1 MEILKVSS
9 SSNPRAVAGAIAGI
23 IRENG
28 HAEIQAIGAGAV
40 NQATKAAAI
49 ARGFLELDGLDVVL
63 VPTFTKVMVAGQE
76 KTAVKLSIESRQG
89 IAQMP
94 VNE

>member
-28 HAEIQAIGAGAV
+28 RAEIQAIGAGAV

-63 VPTFTKVMVAGQE
+63 VPAFTKVMVADQE